1 MAEVIDDKF
10 MFGLIIKSMFQ
21 AIRFAR
27 GGNRTKWDPHVV
39 EDQDDIRPLMADDIP
54 FAMIEFLRV
63 FRMQTCT
70 MLECTID
77 NKRNF
82 PGQTLQGVQRFGKLF
97 GLLLGEALSRRDRN
111 LGMRLQ
117 HLTELCFVK
126 ARKTCGVF
134 EGMLLRH
141 DHQKEEI
148 TGANP
153 LKTLTDCHT
162 TSDPSLQGASL
173 HGASPP

>member
-1 MAEVIDDKF
+1 
-10 MFGLIIKSMFQ
+10 
-21 AIRFAR
+21 
-27 GGNRTKWDPHVV
+27 
-39 EDQDDIRPLMADDIP
+39 MADDLP

-70 MLECTID
+70 MLECTIYY
-77 NKRNF
+77 NRYF
-82 PGQTLQGVQRFGKLF
+82 PGETLQVVQRLGTLL

-117 HLTELCFVK
+117 HLTELCLVK
-126 ARKTCGVF
+126 ARKTCGFF
-134 EGMLLRH
+134 EGMFLRH

>member
-1 MAEVIDDKF
+1 
-10 MFGLIIKSMFQ
+10 
-21 AIRFAR
+21 
-27 GGNRTKWDPHVV
+27 
-39 EDQDDIRPLMADDIP
+39 MADDLP

-70 MLECTID
+70 MLECTIYY
-77 NKRNF
+77 NRYF
-82 PGQTLQGVQRFGKLF
+82 PGETLQVVQRLGKLL

-126 ARKTCGVF
+126 ARKTCGFF
-134 EGMLLRH
+134 EGMFLRH

-153 LKTLTDCHT
+153 LKTLTDCNT